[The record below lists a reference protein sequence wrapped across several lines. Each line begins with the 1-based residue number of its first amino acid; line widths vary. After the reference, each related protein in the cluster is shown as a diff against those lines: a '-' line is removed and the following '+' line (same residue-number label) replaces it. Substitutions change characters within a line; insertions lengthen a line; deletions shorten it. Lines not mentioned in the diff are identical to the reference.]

1 MHSIVLVDVILEDGE
16 RGETFGST
24 YSTLVGSGET
34 LKDACLRTLKE
45 QLIPAMLKAGDKPTV
60 FDMFVG
66 DVESA
71 TTDKEIAAA
80 FMKWEYI
87 LVDLPVTNCP
97 KKD

>member
-1 MHSIVLVDVILEDGE
+1 MHSIVFIDVCRDG
-16 RGETFGST
+16 GDHANNFGKW
-24 YSTLVGSGET
+24 YSTLVESGET

-45 QLIPAMLKAGDKPTV
+45 QLIPAMLMVGDKPTV
-60 FDMFVG
+60 FDVFVG

-71 TTDKEIAAA
+71 TTDEEIAAA